1 MIRKKKL
8 NDTFGCGFKKGK
20 YASDMKYCT
29 ENGLDYTLYRL
40 GAYRIK
46 KLIRREYGVD
56 ISIKEKSLD
65 EVVNEAMNIEGGDY
79 ERNN

>member
-1 MIRKKKL
+1 MIRLKKL

-20 YASDMKYCT
+20 YASDMKHCT

-56 ISIKEKSLD
+56 ISINGKSLD
-65 EVVNEAMNIEGGDY
+65 KVVKEAMGIEGGNH
-79 ERNN
+79 EGTN

>member
-1 MIRKKKL
+1 MIRVKKL

-20 YASDMKYCT
+20 TAGDMKYCT

-46 KLIRREYGVD
+46 KLIWREYKVD
-56 ISIKEKSLD
+56 IIINDKSLD
-65 EVVNEAMNIEGGDY
+65 EVVKEAMSIEGGQS
-79 ERNN
+79 